1 MSRFYEMCVRVAL
14 MIDNW
19 QSGKNYLILLVEKA
33 WEAKEIPS
41 VENTQIATHSTGI
54 IFALIYREYQVF
66 PIIVVIVGLTM

>member
-1 MSRFYEMCVRVAL
+1 MCVRVAL

-66 PIIVVIVGLTM
+66 PIIAVIVGLTM

>member
-1 MSRFYEMCVRVAL
+1 

-66 PIIVVIVGLTM
+66 PIIAVIVGLTM

>member
-66 PIIVVIVGLTM
+66 PIIAVIVGLTM